1 MGSRFLKIDFL
12 GPDFDEDAH
21 MDAAEEAM
29 SNKGERKKKLLH
41 AVLGR
46 YKYLHENAKYEDLP
60 IIPIETKAKLKALA
74 KLLAKVRGK
83 VSRDRVDGINYRPE
97 EEVATRI
104 YLQLLMYIRC
114 LAYVRNH
121 KKVEHS
127 DFVSIRR
134 IVFNSCPQLSFEVVE
149 YIHRKKRVTR
159 KDIANDLKLP
169 TNRVNR
175 IIEDFHAMEL
185 VDKTRNKEEEGA
197 GASQYFYSLSENL
210 NACFDTVKK
219 KDKYA
224 NKTSS
229 KIHLSKR
236 SRGGKAT
243 RRK

>member
-1 MGSRFLKIDFL
+1 
-12 GPDFDEDAH
+12 
-21 MDAAEEAM
+21 
-29 SNKGERKKKLLH
+29 
-41 AVLGR
+41 
-46 YKYLHENAKYEDLP
+46 LHENAKYEDLP